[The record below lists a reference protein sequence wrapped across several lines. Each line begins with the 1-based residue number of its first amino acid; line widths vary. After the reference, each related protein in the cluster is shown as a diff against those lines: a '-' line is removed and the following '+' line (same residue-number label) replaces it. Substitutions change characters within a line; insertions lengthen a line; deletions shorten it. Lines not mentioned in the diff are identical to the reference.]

1 MEYAVNEVTGQ
12 LESAA
17 QARGL
22 GRYVCPVCTAT
33 VNFRAG
39 AFRRAHFAHW
49 PGWGSPACKNF
60 VPGQHGLQPP
70 GKAVAVTARRKM
82 ELRLWIPREADRA
95 AWQLEL
101 ILPAAR
107 ECQATVTLDVGGRFQ
122 TLSMRGM
129 GQPRRVGA
137 EPSVG
142 PYRIVDFEGKPD
154 PAFLNGVERECPGLP
169 AMGAAAFSAS
179 GTGELK
185 GFPRTNVLR
194 GGETFALLWRAP
206 ETPDF
211 PDELVIE
218 KLRGRKEWN
227 LALVGILDEPTEPC
241 IAWLQTFTGLP
252 MAAPVPSTLPVWPF
266 LTRHASINGIDC
278 IRSDR
283 LLLSAARMPTA
294 RCGLGPTMQ
303 AQSGEVKLAAVGVE
317 PSPALFALRP
327 GGADLVRVTE
337 ATDPDSEAFFSFS
350 LHVDRAVPPATVE
363 LAFRTE
369 QGDRQVV
376 ALHETRCGGVTTEFR
391 RTGTF
396 PEYLSMPAGTTG
408 TLRIEG
414 RDGSSMVAL
423 HSGSDAAPHNH
434 RLCLAQPDALAAL
447 VAAWGDFACQVE
459 LDFAGFGR
467 LRLARFASV
476 PATSAAPR
484 GLPPAL
490 RARMR
495 AFLAQLQSPTSMAVD
510 DVALIGAMI
519 AAQRRQTFRPSLI
532 PHYRS
537 LVKALR
543 ASGFEIERLEKGV
556 KV

>member
-1 MEYAVNEVTGQ
+1 MKYAINEVTGQ

-17 QARGL
+17 QTRGL
-22 GRYVCPVCTAT
+22 GRYICPVCAAT

-39 AFRRAHFAHW
+39 ALRRAHFAHW
-49 PGWGSPACKNF
+49 PGWGSLACENF
-60 VPGQHGLQPP
+60 VPGQYGPQPL
-70 GKAVAVTARRKM
+70 GKAIAVTARRKM
-82 ELRLWIPREADRA
+82 ELRLWIPRGADRA

-101 ILPAAR
+101 ILPVAR

-129 GQPRRVGA
+129 GQQRRVGA
-137 EPSVG
+137 EPSVM
-142 PYRIVDFEGKPD
+142 PYRIVAFEGKPD

-179 GTGELK
+179 GAGELK
-185 GFPRTNVLR
+185 GFPRTTVLR

-206 ETPDF
+206 EAPDF

-218 KLRGRKEWN
+218 KLCGRQEWS
-227 LALVGILDEPTEPC
+227 LALVSIPDEPTEPC

-252 MAAPVPSTLPVWPF
+252 MAEPVPSILPVWPF

-294 RCGLGPTMQ
+294 SRGRGPTMQ
-303 AQSGEVKLAAVGVE
+303 AQSEAVKLAASGVE
-317 PSPALFALRP
+317 RSPALFALRP
-327 GGADLVRVTE
+327 EGADLVRVTE
-337 ATDPDSEAFFSFS
+337 ATDSDSEAFFSFS
-350 LHVDRAVPPATVE
+350 LRVDSKVPPATVE
-363 LAFRTE
+363 LAFRTN

-376 ALHETRCGGVTTEFR
+376 PLHETRCWSLTTEFR
-391 RTGTF
+391 RTRTL

-414 RDGSSMVAL
+414 MEGSSMVAL
-423 HSGSDAAPHNH
+423 RSCSDAAPHNH

-447 VAAWGDFACQVE
+447 VAAWGDSTCQVE

-467 LRLARFASV
+467 LRLMRFASAE
-476 PATSAAPR
+476 ATSSALR
-484 GLPPAL
+484 GLPSAL
-490 RARMR
+490 RARIR
-495 AFLAQLQSPTSMAVD
+495 AFLTQLQAPTSMAVD
-510 DVALIGAMI
+510 DMALVGAM
-519 AAQRRQTFRPSLI
+519 AAARRRQTLRASLI

-537 LVKALR
+537 LVKELR
-543 ASGFEIERLEKGV
+543 ASGFELERLEEGGTV
-556 KV
+556 